1 MPSTPGTIEIIAREI
16 GKALEPLADILG
28 PDIVERLGMR
38 LPPALTQ
45 SQGVITAFGPP
56 AGIVK
61 DLPPIVGSLATAI
74 ENEDGAGMLSSG
86 KNLLEKIIQLVNALV
101 NLGNAVRNA
110 AGGLGFTPA
119 EIAEINKFGEDL
131 AVKILHYLAVEYMD
145 KQAPSLAAAL
155 NLLGLIENDLIPEDP
170 SKPLQA
176 EFRRREI
183 HFDHIIDLFTD
194 PAQHFIDEYKFG
206 ANNFNGEL
214 FFRRIKN
221 VLEHFRFPAE
231 LYKVG
236 SQPYVLDAY
245 FFTMTVDTSNPPA
258 VIMDVHVPVSF
269 EANQTFELTGPWKAT
284 LSTKGTFNAG
294 LQGIIKAPFQA
305 ELKQNPPAQF
315 SFEML
320 AGLKA
325 EHAGD
330 RRVMFIGTTDGSR
343 LESKSIGGAMGFKA
357 NWNAGTNSANAEPS
371 VEIEI
376 KEGKLVVDLSQGDG
390 FLTQLLSGFGLE
402 AGFDLTGTWAPSTG
416 LQLVGSGAIEILLPI
431 HINLGIA
438 EIKGV
443 YVIVGFGTDAP
454 LKTDLAVLL
463 NANLGPLKA
472 VVDKIGVSIPMK
484 FPENGKGNL
493 GPLDIGFGFRPP
505 NGVGLSIDI
514 AVVKGG
520 GYLYFDFDRE
530 EYAGVLELSVL
541 QIVTVKAIGLITT
554 KMPDGSKGFSLL
566 LIITAEFGTG
576 IQLGFGFT
584 LLGVGGLL
592 GLNRTMNLQPLAE
605 GVRTGAINSVMFP
618 ENPVE
623 NAPRI
628 ISDLRTIF
636 PPYEGKFLIGP
647 MAKIGWGTPTLVS
660 VSLGVIIEI
669 PGNIAILGILKVAL
683 PAEDAPLIL
692 IQVNFIGAI
701 EFDKSRL
708 WFFASIFESRILF
721 ITIEGEMGLL
731 VAWGDDANFVV
742 SVGGFHPRFNPP
754 PLPFPSPKRV
764 AVNILNTSVARIRV
778 EGYFAVTSNTVQF
791 GAKAE
796 LVFDVGVARV
806 DGYISLDVLFQFS
819 PFYFIV
825 EISAG
830 VSLKVFGIGLFSI
843 RLRFTLE
850 GPTPWRAHGTGT
862 LSLLFFDVSAD
873 FDITWG
879 DSEDTTLPPVA
890 VMPLIRTELEKT
902 DNWKA
907 ELPAGSNLLVSLRQ
921 LSETETAQVLHPLGA
936 LRISQRAVPLDM
948 KIDKVGSQKPSDAN
962 DFLIKPTAGL
972 DKAEDS
978 NEQFAKAQYLNM
990 SDAEKVSQR
999 AFDPLHGGVL
1009 LSAGAEQLSA
1019 TKLAKRR
1026 VRYEQIII
1034 DSNFKR
1040 FRRRFKLFSD
1050 RFFGH
1055 FLNGAAV
1062 TKSDLSKH
1070 YKSKLDPFLDDPKVK
1085 VKDTGF
1091 TVAFTENNKA
1101 FNAQSMHFANE
1112 TLANQ
1117 FIQQQVAANP
1127 ALHESLHVIPEYE
1140 TQL

>member
-1 MPSTPGTIEIIAREI
+1 MPSAPGTIEIIAREI
-16 GKALEPLADILG
+16 GKALEPLAEILG
-28 PDIVERLGMR
+28 PDIVERLGLT
-38 LPPALTQ
+38 LPSALTQ
-45 SQGVITAFGPP
+45 HQSVIAAFGSP
-56 AGIVK
+56 AGIIA
-61 DLPPIVGSLATAI
+61 DLPPIVEALATAI
-74 ENEDGAGMLSSG
+74 DDEDESGILTSG
-86 KNLLEKIIQLVNALV
+86 KNLVEKIIQLINALS
-101 NLGNAVRNA
+101 NLGNAIKNA
-110 AGGLGFTPA
+110 SGGMGFTSDQ
-119 EIAEINKFGEDL
+119 IAEINKFGEDL
-131 AVKILHYLAVEYMD
+131 AIKILHYMAVEYMD
-145 KQAPSLAAAL
+145 KRLPTLASTL
-155 NLLGLIENDLIPEDP
+155 NVMGILENDLIPEDP
-170 SKPLQA
+170 AKLRA
-176 EFRRREI
+176 EYQHREI
-183 HFDHIIDLFTD
+183 HFTNFIDLFTD
-194 PAQHFIDEYKFG
+194 PVQYLRDQYKFG
-206 ANNFNGEL
+206 QNDFDGKL
-214 FFRRIKN
+214 L
-221 VLEHFRFPAE
+221 LERLKGMLERFQFPVE

-236 SQPYVLDAY
+236 SQPYTLEAYYFSLQADTAVPPNLSLDLRI
-245 FFTMTVDTSNPPA
+245 PA
-258 VIMDVHVPVSF
+258 AF
-269 EANQTFELTGPWKAT
+269 EANQELTLVGPWKAT
-284 LSTKGTFNAG
+284 LSSKGTFNAG
-294 LQGIIKAPFQA
+294 IQGKIKAPFEA
-305 ELKQNPPAQF
+305 ELTPPSGQL
-315 SFEML
+315 SFEVL

-330 RRVMFIGTTDGSR
+330 RRVMFIGTTGGSR
-343 LESKSIGGAMGFKA
+343 LESKSIGAAMGFKA
-357 NWNAGTNSANAEPS
+357 NWNSSSGKAEAEPS
-371 VEIEI
+371 VELEI
-376 KEGKLVVDLSQGDG
+376 KEGKLVIDLSQGDG
-390 FLTQLLSGFGLE
+390 FLTQILSGFGLE
-402 AGFDLTGTWAPSTG
+402 AGFDLIGTWSPSTG

-484 FPENGKGNL
+484 FPEDGKGNL

-505 NGVGLSIDI
+505 NGVGLSIDL

-530 EYAGVLELSVL
+530 EYAGVLELSIL
-541 QIVTVKAIGLITT
+541 EIVTVKAIGLITT

-584 LLGVGGLL
+584 LIGVGGLV
-592 GLNRTMNLQPLAE
+592 GLNRTMNLPPLAE
-605 GVRTGAINSVMFP
+605 GVRTGAINSIMFP

-636 PPYEGKFLIGP
+636 PPYKGKFLIGP
-647 MAKIGWGTPTLVS
+647 MAKIGWGTPTLIS
-660 VSLGVIIEI
+660 LSLGVIIEI
-669 PGNIAILGILKVAL
+669 PGNIAIVGVLKVAL
-683 PAEDAPLIL
+683 PTDEAALIVL
-692 IQVNFIGAI
+692 QVNFVGAI

-731 VAWGDDANFVV
+731 VAWGEDSNFVV

-754 PLPFPSPKRV
+754 PLPFPSPRRV
-764 AVNILNTSVARIRV
+764 AVNILDTDIARIRV
-778 EGYFAVTSNTVQF
+778 EGYFAVTSNTVQL
-791 GAKAE
+791 GARADLKI
-796 LVFDVGVARV
+796 DVGVAQV
-806 DGYISLDVLFQFS
+806 EGYFSFDALFQFS
-819 PFYFIV
+819 PFYFII

-843 RLRFTLE
+843 RLRFSLE
-850 GPTPWRAHGTGT
+850 GPTPWRAHGTGS
-862 LSLLFFDVSAD
+862 LSLLFFDVEAD

-879 DSEDTTLPPVA
+879 ESEDTTLPPVP
-890 VMPLIRTELEKT
+890 VMPKIRAELEKL

-907 ELPAGSNLLVSLRQ
+907 DLPVGNNLLVSLRP
-921 LSETETAQVLHPLGA
+921 LSEAETALLVLHPLGT

-962 DFLIKPTAGL
+962 DFTLKVVEGL
-972 DKAEDS
+972 EKADDS

-990 SDAEKVSQR
+990 SDADKISQR

-1009 LSAGAEQLSA
+1009 LSAGAQQLGA

-1034 DSNFKR
+1034 DNNFKR
-1040 FRRRFKLFSD
+1040 FQRRFWRFTDK
-1050 RFFGH
+1050 FFGH

-1070 YKSKLDPFLDDPKVK
+1070 YKSQLDPFMDEPKVK

-1101 FNAQSMHFANE
+1101 FNSQSMRFANE

-1127 ALHESLHVIPEYE
+1127 ALHEALHVIPNYE
-1140 TQL
+1140 MGN